1 MINKGMKQDDEGL
14 FTYIAELESK
24 VSVLQNR
31 IDLLNALKAEPIR
44 CEYPEHRLTHE
55 CSNLGLREVSEG
67 VGLSIQTTFM
77 N

>member
-31 IDLLNALKAEPIR
+31 IDLLNALKAD
-44 CEYPEHRLTHE
+44 HTL
-55 CSNLGLREVSEG
+55 
-67 VGLSIQTTFM
+67 
-77 N
+77 